1 MSMKIETATP
11 RQPQNL
17 NSTRFPANSRNRLG
31 NNGGLGAS
39 QVKKQGTAIANQYSQ
54 LKPQEVKAGRGFGIN
69 IALACIEY
77 TALTVGTI
85 ATLWLN
91 PTNTLLGGA
100 LGVLAF
106 RVTRNHE
113 DQLEDVR
120 LFATLGTVSSAY
132 VNYGLYSDFTIPLS
146 VCSLSLGFGSGI
158 GLSRLFSGSKVHST
172 IPSKPTQPVIL
183 VPKKV

>member
-1 MSMKIETATP
+1 MSMKIETAT

-17 NSTRFPANSRNRLG
+17 NHPKSSG
-31 NNGGLGAS
+31 NNRGLCAS
-39 QVKKQGTAIANQYSQ
+39 QVKRQGAANANQYAQ
-54 LKPQEVKAGRGFGIN
+54 LKPQELKAGRGFGIDT
-69 IALACIEY
+69 ALACIEY

-85 ATLWLN
+85 ATLYLN

-106 RVTRNHE
+106 RVTKNHE

-158 GLSRLFSGSKVHST
+158 ALSRLFSGSKVPST
-172 IPSKPTQPVIL
+172 TPSKPTPPVVL
-183 VPKKV
+183 VPKKA